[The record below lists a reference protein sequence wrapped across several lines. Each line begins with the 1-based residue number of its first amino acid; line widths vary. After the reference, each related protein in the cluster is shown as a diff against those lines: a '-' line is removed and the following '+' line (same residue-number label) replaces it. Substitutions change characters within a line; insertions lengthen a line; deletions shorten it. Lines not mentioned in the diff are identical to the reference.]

1 MAMTDPLEGPLCQ
14 SCGMPLTSPEDF
26 GSNVDGTENG
36 EVLPLPLPCRRLH
49 RSHHHRAR
57 DDREGACEWMA
68 HQGVM
73 PEGLARILM
82 NGVIPNL
89 KRWRP

>member
-1 MAMTDPLEGPLCQ
+1 MAMTEPLKGPLCQ

-36 EVLPLPLPCRRLH
+36 EYCRYCFH
-49 RSHHHRAR
+49 A
-57 DDREGACEWMA
+57 GAFTDPTITAHAMIEKCVRMMA

-73 PEGLARILM
+73 PEGSARILM